1 MTTLTQTLAALE
13 AAATAKD
20 LANLAKF
27 GIAAREPFGVSMA
40 NLKRIAKGIG
50 RDHALAAK
58 LWATGRYEARM
69 LATLI
74 DDPARVT
81 AIQMES
87 WCKAFDN
94 WGIVDTAC
102 FCLFDRTPHA
112 WKKIEAWVK
121 RKAEFE
127 KRAGFALLW
136 AVALHDKAKDDGP
149 YVASLKWVG
158 AGATDGRLYVKK
170 AVNMAM
176 RAIARRSPA
185 LRGKVVG
192 LANEFAASKDAEKRW
207 VGKETMRELAT
218 TKVRVVRD

>member
-1 MTTLTQTLAALE
+1 MTLLTRTLAALE
-13 AAATAKD
+13 AAATKKD
-20 LANLAKF
+20 FDNLARF

-50 RDHALAAK
+50 RDHALAAA
-58 LWATGRYEARM
+58 LWATARHESRM

-74 DDPARVT
+74 DDPVQVT
-81 AIQMES
+81 AAQMES

-94 WGIVDTAC
+94 WGITDTAC

-112 WKKIEAWVK
+112 WAKIEAWVR
-121 RKAEFE
+121 RKPEFE

-136 AVALHDKAKDDGP
+136 AVALHDQAKDEGP
-149 YVASLKWVG
+149 YGKSLKWVE
-158 AGATDGRLYVKK
+158 AGATDDRLYVKK

-185 LRGKVVG
+185 LRAKVVG
-192 LANEFAASKDAEKRW
+192 LAYEFTESGDPAQRW
-207 VGKETMRELAT
+207 VGKETLRELKT
-218 TKVRVVRD
+218 TKSRPSR

>member
-1 MTTLTQTLAALE
+1 MKRLSDILAALE
-13 AAATAKD
+13 AAATPKD

-50 RDHALAAK
+50 RDHDLAAE
-58 LWATGRYEARM
+58 LWATGRYEARILAM
-69 LATLI
+69 LIEEPSL
-74 DDPARVT
+74 VT
-81 AIQMES
+81 AAQMER
-87 WCKAFDN
+87 WCKEFDN

-102 FCLFDRTPHA
+102 FCLFDRTPFA
-112 WKKIEAWVK
+112 WAKIETWVK

-136 AVALHDKAKDDGP
+136 AVALHDKAKDDSP
-149 YVASLKWVG
+149 FVKSLKWVE

-176 RAIARRSPA
+176 RAIARRGPP
-185 LRGKVVG
+185 LRTGVIAM
-192 LANEFAASKDAEKRW
+192 ANEFAASDDGAKRW
-207 VGKETMRELAT
+207 VGKETLRELKA
-218 TKVRVVRD
+218 K